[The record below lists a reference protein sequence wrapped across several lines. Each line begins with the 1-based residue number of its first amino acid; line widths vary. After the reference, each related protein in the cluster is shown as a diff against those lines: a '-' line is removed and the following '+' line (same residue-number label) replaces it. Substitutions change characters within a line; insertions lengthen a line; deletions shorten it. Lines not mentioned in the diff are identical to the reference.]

1 MSFNTLTWGVKAS
14 FRNYVEGAGGSI
26 IASDGATRTE
36 DGAFTFKAAPDG
48 DLVIAP
54 DGSATGSARFLG
66 KIMFEAHGGMLSSTL
81 TDLCLEVTDEGLV
94 LTVLDAPMNQDRC
107 AIATLSPTE
116 SSSTGA
122 VVLKTEITVDGM
134 YQIADNY
141 PPGTE
146 LDELRLD

>member
-1 MSFNTLTWGVKAS
+1 MSFIYRIRPQIFANCSLIGAIRKGTTMSFNTLTWGVKAS

-107 AIATLSPTE
+107 AIATLSPRR
-116 SSSTGA
+116 SQST
-122 VVLKTEITVDGM
+122 VCT
-134 YQIADNY
+134 
-141 PPGTE
+141 
-146 LDELRLD
+146 R